1 MTACI
6 APLFVP
12 GDRPDRFIKAARSG
26 ADAVIIDLED
36 AVAPGNKAL
45 ARAALT
51 EAPFA
56 DCPVLLRINDSR
68 SAWHAADIEA
78 AAGRPWAAILLPK
91 AEGAAEVSAL
101 RDRLGLPVIAMVESA
116 LGLANARAMAAVDG
130 VTRLAFGS
138 IDFAADLGAAPTQE
152 ALLAARSE
160 LVLASRLGGCHAP
173 LDGVTANLED
183 AALAEADA
191 RYARSLGFGGKFA
204 IHPRQV
210 SAILA
215 GFAPSADEVAWAQG
229 VLATGGDG
237 AERIGEGFAD
247 APVRRR
253 AEAILARADKRK
265 GIS

>member
-1 MTACI
+1 VNPCI

-12 GDRPDRFIKAARSG
+12 GDRPDRFLKAARSG

-36 AVAPGNKAL
+36 AVAPGNKPA
-45 ARAALT
+45 AREALT
-51 EAPFA
+51 DAPFKDA
-56 DCPVLLRINDSR
+56 PVYLRINGSR
-68 SAWHAADIEA
+68 SDWYAQDIKA
-78 AAGRPWAAILLPK
+78 AAGQPWAGILLPK
-91 AEGAAEVSAL
+91 AEGAAEVAAL
-101 RDRLGLPVIAMVESA
+101 WRQVGVPIIAMVESA

-130 VTRLAFGS
+130 VVRLAFGS
-138 IDFAADLGAAPTQE
+138 IDFAADLGAAPTRE

-191 RYARSLGFGGKFA
+191 RHALSLGFGGKFA

-210 SAILA
+210 AAILA
-215 GFAPSADEVAWAQG
+215 GFAPGDDEVAWARRI
-229 VLATGGDG
+229 LATGKDG
-237 AERIGEGFAD
+237 AERIGDGFAD

-253 AEAILARADKRK
+253 AEAIMARADQRK
-265 GIS
+265 GKS